1 MMKIKY
7 VILVLSPLM
16 VSTLSSQPCS
26 FATLQHLWK
35 TAFFKYIAVQ
45 KAWQHWRSWQ
55 TCLCTS
61 TQVSEGQ
68 HKRTKRTRQG
78 IPTAQHMK
86 ISFAHDR
93 PTNHH
98 HSLSSL
104 YSSLMV
110 LILDLVARLHLGLKF
125 CFTNKRKGNN
135 ELSSRVSLIYYQAKC
150 DFNGETSKSHTWYIL
165 LKLLWF

>member
-1 MMKIKY
+1 MMKMKN
-7 VILVLSPLM
+7 VILLLSPLM
-16 VSTLSSQPCS
+16 VSTLSSPPCS

-35 TAFFKYIAVQ
+35 TAFSKYKALQ
-45 KAWQHWRSWQ
+45 KAWQHWRSRQ

-78 IPTAQHMK
+78 IPA
-86 ISFAHDR
+86 AHAG

-98 HSLSSL
+98 HSLSPL

-110 LILDLVARLHLGLKF
+110 LILDLLARLHLGLRF
-125 CFTNKRKGNN
+125 CFINKRKWNT
-135 ELSSRVSLIYYQAKC
+135 ELSSRVSLIYNQAKC
-150 DFNGETSKSHTWYIL
+150 DLNGETFKSHTWYIL